1 MASTAMAGGSFRLGD
16 ALART
21 SGIWGR
27 LIGPFF
33 LVYVVALLPNVAN
46 VLMMNPHDPRSAFG
60 ARFAVTLVLGALFGL
75 LAQAATVD
83 AAMRVADGG
92 RVEFGQALARG
103 FGRLPVL
110 LGAGLIAFVL
120 IMLGFML
127 LVVPGIMVSLAYM
140 MSLQVAVMEP
150 LGPWGSLKRSARL
163 TKGVRWKLLGFAM
176 LLVLIGAVAAGAS
189 FLGTLALG
197 RFGGQVLQLLVSPS
211 LTLFTVVATTM
222 VYRDLVASRDGFG
235 GARMAAVFD

>member
-1 MASTAMAGGSFRLGD
+1 MAVVSGGSFRLGD
-16 ALART
+16 ALARAA
-21 SGIWGR
+21 GIWGQ

-33 LVYVVALLPNVAN
+33 LFYVVALVPNLAN
-46 VLMMNPHDPRSAFG
+46 VLMQNPHDPKSAFG
-60 ARFAVTLVLGALFGL
+60 ASFGVTLVLGAFLGL

-92 RVEFGQALARG
+92 RVEFGQALGRA

-120 IMLGFML
+120 IMVGFML

-140 MSLQVAVMEP
+140 MMLQVVVAER
-150 LGPWGSLKRSARL
+150 LGPWGSLKRSALL
-163 TKGVRWKLLGFAM
+163 TKGVRWKLFGFAL
-176 LLVLIGAVAAGAS
+176 LLVLIGVVTAGAS

-197 RFGGQVLQLLVSPS
+197 RMGGPVLQLLVSPS